1 MLATLSHYIEFPN
14 LGWKFPLSD
23 TLIQFRLFGNEF
35 TIKWYGVLIAVGFLL
50 AVMYGLQ
57 RAKEFDVDPDKMI
70 DVALLSTL
78 MAFVGARLYYV
89 FFSDDVAEYLADPI
103 TILQVWKGGLG
114 IYGGIIFAFG
124 FGFLFC
130 KLFKIHFLS
139 MCDIASLGFLIGQAV
154 GRWGN
159 FFNQEA
165 FGTNTDLPWAMTG
178 DIIAAGTNGSG
189 YDTSLPVHP
198 TFLYESLWCVLGF
211 VLLHILSKRLYRF
224 KGQIFCG
231 YLMWYGIGRFAIE
244 SLRTDSLMAGTIRT
258 SQLVAILAIL
268 GGGILALVLR
278 RRALALPMTLE
289 DAKPTLAIA
298 VDEAAEPAEEVDE
311 IMVEEEE
318 PSADEAPAPQEEEMN
333 DGDDH

>member
-14 LGWKFPLSD
+14 LGWRFPLND
-23 TLIQFRLFGNEF
+23 TLIQFQLFGNQF
-35 TIKWYGVLIAVGFLL
+35 TIKWYGVLIAIGFLL

-70 DVALLSTL
+70 DTALLSAL

-89 FFSDDVAEYLADPI
+89 FFSDNAAEYLADPI

-114 IYGGIIFAFG
+114 IYGGIIFAFT

-130 KLFKIHFLS
+130 KLFKLHFLS

-178 DIIAAGTNGSG
+178 DMIAAGINGSG
-189 YDTSLPVHP
+189 YDTALPVHP
-198 TFLYESLWCVLGF
+198 TFLYESLWCALGF

-224 KGQIFCG
+224 KGQIFCD
-231 YLMWYGIGRFAIE
+231 YLVWYGVGRFAIE

-258 SQLVAILAIL
+258 SQLVAVLAVL
-268 GGGILALVLR
+268 GGIVLALVLR
-278 RRALALPMTLE
+278 RRTSALPMTLAE
-289 DAKPTLAIA
+289 NETE
-298 VDEAAEPAEEVDE
+298 EAAPAQEAAPVNTEEDT
-311 IMVEEEE
+311 
-318 PSADEAPAPQEEEMN
+318 N
-333 DGDDH
+333 HGDAN